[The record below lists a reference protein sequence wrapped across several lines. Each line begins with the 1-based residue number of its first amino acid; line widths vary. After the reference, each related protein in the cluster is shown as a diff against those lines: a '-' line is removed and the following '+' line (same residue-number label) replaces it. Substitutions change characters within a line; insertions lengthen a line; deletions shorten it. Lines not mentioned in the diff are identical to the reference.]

1 MLKTWSILLGLLGMA
16 AACERPGAQHEQA
29 SAIIDKPAVAII
41 GTGTLA
47 GTLGPALGERG
58 YRVIY
63 GSRDPSRES
72 VRTLVNRTGPNASA
86 VGQRE
91 ATAEA
96 QVIVLAVPGEVV
108 EEVATNLGGDLDGKV
123 IIDVSGGEKR
133 VAPDGYLELVS
144 DSTRAERIQSRHP
157 EMRVVRI
164 NLPSIVLFLDPLL
177 LGPRPT
183 VPIAGDDPRARE
195 VVANIVFDLGVDP
208 WDAGPLRF
216 SRVFDALN
224 VMALIPAQQGRVES
238 YELSM
243 LQSVPLACFV
253 DVAELFG
260 FGQPYD
266 INQLPTF
273 PRREPATSC
282 DEWRRRLPM
291 SDQIQ

>member
-1 MLKTWSILLGLLGMA
+1 
-16 AACERPGAQHEQA
+16 
-29 SAIIDKPAVAII
+29 
-41 GTGTLA
+41 
-47 GTLGPALGERG
+47 
-58 YRVIY
+58 
-63 GSRDPSRES
+63 
-72 VRTLVNRTGPNASA
+72 

-91 ATAEA
+91 ATAQA

-108 EEVATNLGGDLDGKV
+108 EEVASSLGDLDGKI

-157 EMRVVRI
+157 GMRVVRI

-183 VPIAGDDPRARE
+183 VPIAGNDPRARE

-266 INQLPTF
+266 MNQLPTF
-273 PRREPATSC
+273 PRREPAKSC
-282 DEWRRRLPM
+282 DEWRRRLPV